1 MQSLFFEVDTLD
13 KRCYNDFGLNEDI
26 LMEHAANGMKTY
38 IERHFAPRSSLL
50 IISGSG
56 NNGADGVALARLL
69 HANYDV
75 RLYLASPVKSP
86 LGKQQVFR
94 AKAIGVPFV
103 QQLDNA
109 DVIVDAL
116 FGSGLNKPLSSKYEH
131 IIQKL
136 NHLQGHKIACDIP
149 SGLNKNGQVQPI
161 TFQANVTLTM
171 GALKRGLFSDHAK
184 EVIGAVE
191 VIDLG
196 VARSIYE
203 TSSNWNLLDSSDLTL
218 PFRQAHNTHKGSF
231 GHLAI
236 LSGEKVGA
244 STLAGKSALRF
255 GAGLVTLISHEKLL
269 LEELMVASS
278 LPHNTTAITAGMGLG
293 NHFTDEEIDTYLV
306 NSNVPLVIDA
316 DLFSDPIITTL
327 VKREN
332 VVLTPHP
339 KEFVSLLY
347 RLNLANIDIQ
357 TLQENRFTYVEM
369 FAKAYPD
376 VTLLLKGA
384 NPIITQNNTF
394 YINPHGS
401 AILSKGG
408 SGDVLAG
415 MIGALLAQG
424 VTPLQAAIQASL
436 AHTLAAQQLDQNNYS
451 LIPQDLIEALKTI

>member
-1 MQSLFFEVDTLD
+1 
-13 KRCYNDFGLNEDI
+13 
-26 LMEHAANGMKTY
+26 MK
-38 IERHFAPRSSLL
+38 SKL
-50 IISGSG
+50 
-56 NNGADGVALARLL
+56 GVI
-69 HANYDV
+69 
-75 RLYLASPVKSP
+75 
-86 LGKQQVFR
+86 QVQR
-94 AKAIGVPFV
+94 AQAIGVTV
-103 QQLDNA
+103 VEELKGA

-116 FGSGLNKPLSSKYEH
+116 FGSGLNKPLSEKYQT
-131 IIQKL
+131 IISTL
-136 NHLQGHKIACDIP
+136 NALEGKKIACDIP
-149 SGLNKNGQVQPI
+149 SGVSKEGRVQTV
-161 TFQANVTLTM
+161 TFQSDVTLTM
-171 GALKRGLFSDHAK
+171 GALKRGLFSDQAK
-184 EVIGAVE
+184 EVVGNIE

-203 TSSNWNLLDSSDLTL
+203 TSSNWHLLDKRDLNL
-218 PFRQAHNTHKGSF
+218 PLRQTHNTHKGSF

-244 STLAGKSALRF
+244 SLLAGKSALRF

-357 TLQENRFTYVEM
+357 TLQENRFTYVQM
-369 FAKAYPD
+369 FADVYPN

-384 NPIITQNNTF
+384 NPIITQNNEF